1 VFSGLPGY
9 PPAVFVSS
17 VVALNDATPTA
28 LWAFEEDTAG
38 EAIAGTN
45 QDPIPISLYCAS
57 AIYIGGPAVDSTDGY
72 VLPAN
77 TPLALSVFGA
87 GEILYGLS
95 ESATPSVFVLMG
107 RQ

>member
-1 VFSGLPGY
+1 V
-9 PPAVFVSS
+9 AFVSS
-17 VVALNDATPTA
+17 VVALNDSTPTA
-28 LWAFEEDTAG
+28 LWAFEENTAG
-38 EAIAGTN
+38 EAIAGNN
-45 QDPIPISLYCAS
+45 QDPIPITLYCAS

-77 TPLALSVFGA
+77 VPISLQVFGA

-95 ESATPSVFVLMG
+95 ESSTPSVYVLMG